1 MPRVELNWPTPK
13 AVIAKIDGRQLH
25 IVGVEQ
31 IEGDVHYFI
40 SSRSIAKW
48 ADGEPLN
55 PDERDSILRD
65 VVTTARA
72 RGWNFEIS

>member
-1 MPRVELNWPTPK
+1 MPRVELIWPTPK
-13 AVIAKIDGRQLH
+13 AVIAKIDGRELA

-40 SSRSIAKW
+40 SSRLITKW
-48 ADGEPLN
+48 ADGEPLD

-65 VVTTARA
+65 VVAAARA

>member
-1 MPRVELNWPTPK
+1 MPRVELSWPTPK
-13 AVIAKIDGRQLH
+13 AVIAKIDGRELH

-40 SSRSIAKW
+40 SSRSITKW

-65 VVTTARA
+65 VVTAARA
-72 RGWNFEIS
+72 RGWNFEIG

>member
-1 MPRVELNWPTPK
+1 MPGVELNWPTPK
-13 AVIAKIDGRQLH
+13 AVIAKIDGRELH

-40 SSRSIAKW
+40 SSRFITKW
-48 ADGEPLN
+48 VDGEPLD
-55 PDERDSILRD
+55 PDERDSILRK
-65 VVTTARA
+65 VVAAARA

>member
-1 MPRVELNWPTPK
+1 MPGVELNWPTPK
-13 AVIAKIDGRQLH
+13 GVIAKIDGRELH

-40 SSRSIAKW
+40 SSRFITKW
-48 ADGEPLN
+48 ADGEPLD
-55 PDERDSILRD
+55 PDERDSILRE
-65 VVTTARA
+65 VVAAARA

>member
-1 MPRVELNWPTPK
+1 MPRVELIWPTPT
-13 AVIAKIDGRQLH
+13 AVIAKIDGRELA

-31 IEGDVHYFI
+31 IEGDVHYFV
-40 SSRSIAKW
+40 SSRLITKW
-48 ADGEPLN
+48 ADDEPLD

-65 VVTTARA
+65 VVAAARA